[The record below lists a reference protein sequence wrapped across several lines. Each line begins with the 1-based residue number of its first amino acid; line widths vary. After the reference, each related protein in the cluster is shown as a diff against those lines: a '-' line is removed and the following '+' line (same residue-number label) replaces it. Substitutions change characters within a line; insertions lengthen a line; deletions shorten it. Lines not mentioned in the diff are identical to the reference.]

1 MHLDEFAVGV
11 VTALL
16 IKRRLRRAGADH
28 RICRLAKDCADSA
41 GGDDHRV
48 RRESPHLHGVQV
60 NGADAAAY
68 PAPIEHGGEKFPVL
82 VLGDPAFRF
91 EAAHLLIER
100 IQELLPGGG
109 AGEGG
114 AMEQSATEPA
124 EIEQSLG
131 GPIEGDAHAVQQ
143 IDDAGRRLA
152 HVFYRRLVS
161 QEVAAVHGVV
171 KVLPGGIA
179 LALQV
184 LGGVDAALRAN
195 RM

>member
-1 MHLDEFAVGV
+1 MHRDEFAVSV

-28 RICRLAKDCADSA
+28 GICRLAKDCADST
-41 GGDDHRV
+41 GGNDHRV
-48 RRESPHLHGVQV
+48 RWKSPHLHGVQV
-60 NGADAAAY
+60 YGADAAAY
-68 PAPIEHGGEKFPVL
+68 PTPIEHGGEKFPVL

-114 AMEQSATEPA
+114 AMEQSATEAA

-131 GPIEGDAHAVQQ
+131 GSIEGDAHAVQQ

-152 HVFYRRLVS
+152 LVFYRRLVS
-161 QEVAAVHGVV
+161 QEVVARRGAVEGV
-171 KVLPGGIA
+171 PGAMA
-179 LALQV
+179 L
-184 LGGVDAALRAN
+184 G
-195 RM
+195 

>member
-1 MHLDEFAVGV
+1 M
-11 VTALL
+11 
-16 IKRRLRRAGADH
+16 
-28 RICRLAKDCADSA
+28 
-41 GGDDHRV
+41 
-48 RRESPHLHGVQV
+48 
-60 NGADAAAY
+60 
-68 PAPIEHGGEKFPVL
+68 L
-82 VLGDPAFRF
+82 VLGDSAFRF

-124 EIEQSLG
+124 EVEQSLG

-143 IDDAGRRLA
+143 IDDAGCRLA

-161 QEVAAVHGVV
+161 QEVAAIHGVV

-184 LGGVDAALRAN
+184 LGGVDSTLRAN